1 MQVVSSVNKQVVRGF
16 ANLDHKLEDIGV
28 LPPIKQAPLPEEL
41 MDEDGNLAT
50 DCSDVRQRTLAIS
63 FSCAPAVHLNCM
75 LPVLGSMP
83 S

>member
-1 MQVVSSVNKQVVRGF
+1 MNKQVVRGF

-50 DCSDVRQRTLAIS
+50 DCSDVRQRTLTIS